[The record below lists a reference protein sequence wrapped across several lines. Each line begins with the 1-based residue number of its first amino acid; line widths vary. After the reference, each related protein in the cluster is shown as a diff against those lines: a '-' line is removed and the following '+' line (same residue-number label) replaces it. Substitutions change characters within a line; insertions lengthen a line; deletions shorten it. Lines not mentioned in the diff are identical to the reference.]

1 MLTRRQY
8 LKLSAAG
15 LAGVAGAQTL
25 PNGVIAIR
33 DDRPT
38 VLMAAAADRTL
49 SLPTEPNLSGFDT
62 PHVSGWSLPTDSFN
76 WTVDAPVAGEY
87 SVVALIRGTGATIQI
102 SSDKAHTP
110 PPTAVDTGWDRV
122 SLGTV
127 KLVRGAQTFILWA
140 PKPGDGLELYSLEL
154 AAPQLAARV
163 LDQARAMR
171 SDTSWMRQA
180 KYGLQFHWTAQSQ
193 PRTGPRKPY
202 AEAARDFA
210 TRAFAETVHE
220 SGAGYVILSV
230 SHPEFY
236 FPAPIAAIDAAM
248 PGRTARRDLVRDLIE
263 ELGRFGIRLMLDYHP
278 GHGDWR
284 DPNGWWARSSY
295 NTNHPERFLANW
307 CSITSE
313 VGLRYGNGLAGWFFD
328 DGRVYYPLAPDF
340 RRLTAAA
347 KVGNPRRLVCY
358 NPSIYPRLTDFQD
371 YSCGEGYGSLKAFD
385 HLPAGASGVFSSGP
399 QQGLQAH
406 ANFVLESDWCH
417 AEPETAIPAPSIAKE
432 TFVADL
438 SAAIARG
445 IVPSINLE
453 IYQDGG
459 IGPASL
465 DYLKA
470 LKAAVKS

>member
-25 PNGVIAIR
+25 PNGITSIR

-38 VLMAAAADRTL
+38 VLMSAAADRTL
-49 SLPTEPNLSGFDT
+49 SLLTKPNLGGFET
-62 PHVSGWSLPTDSFN
+62 SHVNGWSQSTDTFN
-76 WTVDAPVAGEY
+76 WTVDAPETGEY
-87 SVVALIRGTGATIQI
+87 AVVALIRGTGATVRI

-110 PPTAVDTGWDRV
+110 PPTAVDTEWDRV
-122 SLGTV
+122 NLGTV
-127 KLVRGAQTFILWA
+127 NLVRGAQTFILWA

-154 AAPQLAARV
+154 SAPPLAARV

-180 KYGLQFHWTAQSQ
+180 KYGVQFHWTARSE

-202 AEAARDFA
+202 ADAARDFA
-210 TRAFAETVHE
+210 ARAFAETVHE
-220 SGAGYVILSV
+220 SGAGYVIFSA
-230 SHPEFY
+230 SDAEFY
-236 FPAPIAAIDAAM
+236 FPAPIGAIDAAT

-263 ELGRFGIRLMLDYHP
+263 ELGRFGIRLMLSYHP

-284 DPNGWWARSSY
+284 DPNGWWARNSY
-295 NTNHPERFLANW
+295 STSHPERFLAAW
-307 CSITSE
+307 CAITSE
-313 VGLRYGNGLAGWFFD
+313 TGRRYGNGLAGWLFD
-328 DGRVYYPLAPDF
+328 DGPVYYALAPDF

-347 KVGNPRRLVCY
+347 KAGNPGRLVGY
-358 NPSIYPRLTDFQD
+358 NPSLYPRLTDFQD

-385 HLPAGASGVFSSGP
+385 HLPAGASGVFASGP

-406 ANFVLESDWCH
+406 ANFILESDWCH
-417 AEPETAIPAPSIAKE
+417 AKPETAIPAPSIAKE
-432 TFVADL
+432 TFVADA

-445 IVPSINLE
+445 IVPTINLE

-470 LKAAVKS
+470 LKAAVDK